1 MNKKIYKVLSRPL
14 RRWRMSAAWMAGAV
28 CFAFP
33 AYGQL
38 EAQYL
43 NVIAGNES
51 ATIEWSDLA
60 VTSIEVDGKTIDR
73 PATPCVVTGLTNG
86 QLYRVVLNHPEIT
99 SSEAIVGS
107 WVITRDEGY
116 ELYYGER
123 DEWAY
128 DIPLEAAE
136 ETKLTFLPNGK
147 AYQPDVFGLPDR
159 DNAVLWSLSNDN
171 LTINY
176 EEEDS
181 PMSLRVLSLTSSE
194 MVLELFEKEITED
207 IDRNGDG
214 VINEDDFNYIEFYQK
229 ATLRKVSQYTSVYA
243 IPGEPFAP
251 QNVAVVPDNE
261 TVGQATVS
269 WVAPSI
275 NDAYPTIWMN
285 YLFTINGKPSEDF
298 YLHYEETNVARIPSA
313 GGLRHLLATPTRSKR
328 GAYTKPAPTH
338 SKRGAYTEPV
348 TTHSKHEAYSEPVT
362 TRSKRE
368 AYTEPVTTFAYE
380 ALTGTAYNLPADGK
394 PHSFRLV
401 AARYLTSGEGGP
413 GVKVVGQS
421 EPVTYTKNEA
431 LIPSGIY
438 ASGGRLYVQTSGEG
452 TLAVYALNGQLHR
465 QQHISMGFT
474 SIPLA
479 KGVYLVT
486 FGGRTTKVYV
496 R

>member
-38 EAQYL
+38 EAQLL

-51 ATIEWSDLA
+51 ATIEWLELA

-73 PATPCVVTGLTNG
+73 PTTPCVVTGLTNG
-86 QLYRVVLNHPEIT
+86 RLYRVVLNHPEIA
-99 SSEAIVGS
+99 SSEAIAGS
-107 WVITRDEGY
+107 WLITRDEGY

-128 DIPLEAAE
+128 DMPLEEAE
-136 ETKLTFLPNGK
+136 EIKLTFLPNGK
-147 AYQPDVFGLPDR
+147 VYQPDVFGLPDR
-159 DNAVLWSLSNDN
+159 NSMGFWSLDRDS

-176 EEEDS
+176 EDGTPQTS
-181 PMSLRVLSLTSSE
+181 VRVLSLTSAE
-194 MVLELFEKEITED
+194 MVLDVFEKEITED

-214 VINEDDFNYIEFYQK
+214 VINEDDFSYIEYYQK
-229 ATLRKVSQYTSVYA
+229 VTLRKISQYTSVYA

-251 QNVAVVPDNE
+251 QNVAVVPDSE
-261 TVGQATVS
+261 TEGQATVS

-285 YLFTINGKPSEDF
+285 YLFTIDGQPSEDF
-298 YLHYEETNVARIPSA
+298 YRHYVETNVARIPPT
-313 GGLRHLLATPTRSKR
+313 GGLRHLLATPARSK
-328 GAYTKPAPTH
+328 H
-338 SKRGAYTEPV
+338 GAYTEPV
-348 TTHSKHEAYSEPVT
+348 TTH
-362 TRSKRE
+362 SKRE
-368 AYTEPVTTFAYE
+368 AYTEPVTTFASE
-380 ALTGTAYNLPADGK
+380 ALTGTAYNLPADGQ

-413 GVKVVGQS
+413 GVTVVGQS

-438 ASGGRLYVQTSGEG
+438 ASDGRLYVQTSGEG

-465 QQHISMGFT
+465 QQHISMGST

-486 FGGRTTKVYV
+486 FGGRTMKVYV